1 VSISILGRQSLAVV
15 TLGET
20 ETGERTVYVW
30 FRDWRANKIRAAQAE
45 EAMRGALEARSGEN
59 GDAE

>member
-1 VSISILGRQSLAVV
+1 
-15 TLGET
+15 
-20 ETGERTVYVW
+20 VYVW
-30 FRDWRANKIRAAQAE
+30 FRDWRANKVRAAQAE